1 MPAYTFKCPYG
12 HTHDRQM
19 PSDGLVDFMV
29 CPTCGQALE
38 REFKAPALR
47 FYLSPDEFM
56 NDRVGNRIT
65 PKDWDTADRKQVL
78 KHEGREHLI

>member
-12 HTHDRQM
+12 HTHDRRM
-19 PSDGLVDFMV
+19 SSDGLADYMV

-38 REFKAPALR
+38 RKFVAPALR

-56 NDRVGNRIT
+56 RDYAGKKIK
-65 PKDWDTADRKQVL
+65 PQDYDTADPKQIRE
-78 KHEGREHLI
+78 HEGQAPR